1 VEKLLEQARTILAA
15 TGPRWRTLA
24 DSVDAALLGRAPAP
38 GEWSAVDCLR
48 HLVET
53 ERNVFPV
60 RVRCF
65 LEGRDF
71 PAFDPDAAAAL
82 ADERTPRELVDEF
95 TTLRA
100 ASLDLLATLTEADLD
115 RTAKHAALGQVTL
128 GEMLHQWAAH
138 DLMHTV
144 QGERAL
150 MQPFIAGVGPW
161 RSYFT
166 DHLPKPA
173 SH

>member
-1 VEKLLEQARTILAA
+1 MENLLEQARTILVT

-24 DSVDAALLGRAPAP
+24 DSVDAALLSRAPAT
-38 GEWSAVDCLR
+38 GEWSAADCLR

-71 PAFDPDAAAAL
+71 PAFDPDAAAL
-82 ADERTPRELVDEF
+82 AEKRTPRELVDEF
-95 TTLRA
+95 TGLRA
-100 ASLDLLATLTEADLD
+100 VSLDLLATLTEADLD
-115 RTAKHAALGQVTL
+115 RMAKHAALGQVTL
-128 GEMLHQWAAH
+128 GEMLHEWAAH

-144 QGERAL
+144 QAERAL
-150 MQPFIAGVGPW
+150 MQPYIARSGPW
-161 RSYFT
+161 RHYFA
-166 DHLPKPA
+166 DHDVALPKKR
-173 SH
+173 